1 MSGVTKRKVLIIFG
15 TRPEAIKLI
24 PVFRELERRP
34 EQFVTRVCV
43 TSQQREMQDQVLTL
57 FDVRPD
63 HDLDIMTFDQTLGQ
77 ITSRMIEKL
86 DDILSKEQPDVVL
99 VQGDTTTAFC
109 GALAAF
115 YHHLKVGH
123 VEAGLRTGN
132 KYAPFPEEINRRLVS
147 RLADY
152 HFAPTE
158 HARNTLMEEGIPP
171 SSIFITGNTVV
182 DALLW
187 VRDRIRLSPPDLPE
201 GVKEL
206 MEGNRLVL
214 VTGHRRESFGEGLKN
229 ICYAIRQVSE
239 EFNNVMFIFPVH
251 LNPNVRQP
259 VNQILGHQHHVQ
271 LIEPLP
277 YASFIWLMDQ
287 AEIVLTDSGG
297 VQEEAPSLGKP
308 VLVMREETERPEGIQ
323 AGNAMLVGTQQE
335 RIVKELTHLLKNPEA
350 RLKMAK
356 VNNPY
361 GDGKAAS
368 RIADILTSM

>member
-1 MSGVTKRKVLIIFG
+1 MSGMTKRKVLIIFG

-308 VLVMREETERPEGIQ
+308 VLVTREETERPEGIQ

>member
-115 YHHLKVGH
+115 YHHLNVGH

-171 SSIFITGNTVV
+171 SSIYITGNTVV

-187 VRDRIRLSPPDLPE
+187 VRDHIRLSPPDLPE

-239 EFNNVMFIFPVH
+239 EFNNVKFIFPVH

-259 VNQILGHQHHVQ
+259 VNQILGHQPHVR

-287 AEIVLTDSGG
+287 ADIVLTDSGG